1 MLTCAVQLCLSTA
14 RSLSPAPG
22 RLTCLSMTTTNTNL
36 ILSLVLLISTSLASA
51 LLDRLTSSD
60 QCTDQHIS
68 AAVDNIEECKPRPVI
83 VKIPWPNNTNV
94 HQVSA

>member
-22 RLTCLSMTTTNTNL
+22 RLTCLSMTTTTNL
-36 ILSLVLLISTSLASA
+36 ILSLTLLISTSLASA

-94 HQVSA
+94 QQVSA